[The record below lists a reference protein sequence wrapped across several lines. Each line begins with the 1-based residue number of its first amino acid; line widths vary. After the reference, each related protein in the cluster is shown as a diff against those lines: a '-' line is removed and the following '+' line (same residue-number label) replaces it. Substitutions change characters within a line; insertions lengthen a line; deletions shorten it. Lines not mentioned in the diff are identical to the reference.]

1 MSKSANNIQPTLNPY
16 RLLSLPCKF
25 MLAQDK
31 NLPAHLCHYLALI
44 FWSAM
49 LQNML
54 NDVVTI
60 LILQEA
66 TEV

>member
-1 MSKSANNIQPTLNPY
+1 
-16 RLLSLPCKF
+16 

-31 NLPAHLCHYLALI
+31 NLSANLCHYLAFI

-66 TEV
+66 AVKSKSSIKLFQYSHSM